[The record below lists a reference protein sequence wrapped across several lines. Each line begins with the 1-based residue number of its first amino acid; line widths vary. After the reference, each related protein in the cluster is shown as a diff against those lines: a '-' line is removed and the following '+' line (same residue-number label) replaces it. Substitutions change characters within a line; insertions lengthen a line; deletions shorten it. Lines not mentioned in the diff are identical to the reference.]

1 MYHVVDQCSGHGSA
15 EVIVYVTNG
24 TNGHRTRVAVAARD
38 TGALVWEAGSRSKL
52 VSLLSF
58 DHRNRKLGAVW
69 GRLADLRNG
78 SSIIS
83 TQDSPPPPQPPP
95 PSSPPPIVAALRLLD
110 IVAAVTAIPTIPPLL
125 LSGIRKRHTSPTV
138 AGHKSLRQ
146 LHQGDP
152 EHSYHAIHERDDPRD
167 GHAADPRTTGRLP
180 TITDLANT
188 ASFPQEGDNNAYLR
202 KSTDLNAG
210 GIFMVQSFDMPAATA
225 AAGGDADAGR
235 RVPHSGGGNANG
247 VNGGKKYGA
256 EEVPTPAVD
265 ALPGGWPKTP
275 SGLVNGDVKEGFGG
289 KDGSALSV
297 PNGFSPQ
304 ERTASAKSIALSTRS
319 RKSSQLD
326 DGKKSGETMKEA
338 APRLGVAEEGYF
350 QQQPIPNGKPAASVK
365 TSVAKPMHASN
376 GDVPG
381 NSTAQRLGVSMS
393 PITPNS
399 ALAPVEESSHA
410 QPSSNS
416 GPDGRLRIPGS
427 GVHRASSPPAFHPPG
442 SPMSNAS
449 QVSSTPARPD
459 GLRQRHT
466 LEVPKLA
473 TSRTSRDSSEHPV
486 TSTDGVVTSTGRFSP
501 NTPTKRR
508 GSLQLARR
516 VTRSIHSDMHLDDV
530 PQDEDVTRW
539 TEHIKAKRAS
549 KKARVDTDDDRVVVG
564 TKVDEHHVNWVTA
577 YNMLTGIRFTVS
589 RTNAKLDRELTDA
602 DFGAKHKFSFDI
614 TGNELTPS
622 AKYDFKF
629 KDYAPWVFRDLRA
642 KFRLDPAEYLM
653 SLTSKYILSELGSP
667 GKSGSFFY
675 FSRDYKYIIKTI
687 HHGEHKFLRKIL
699 KQYYNHVCENP
710 NTLLSQFYGLH
721 RVKIPYGRK
730 IHFVVMNN
738 LFPPHRDI
746 HRTFDLKGS
755 TIGRDF
761 KEEDLEK
768 NPRATLKD
776 LNWLR
781 RNLHLE
787 FGPTKKEAFVT
798 QMQRDVALLQKLKIM
813 DYSMLVGIHDLG
825 RGNEEQ
831 LRDKTLKVFQP
842 GGDSPEEQ
850 NLPAM
855 GALARTP
862 SKLETAKRAKEL
874 REMVK
879 KEKPVPMDQML
890 DKMPEGAHRKD
901 FYFYADDGGFQATH
915 ENESPGEEIYYL
927 GIIDCLTRY
936 TFLKKAEHFWKG
948 MGGNESQISPIPPER
963 YGDRFVK
970 FISGMTMSRERAEHD
985 RLSKTLE
992 AATGLILPPGIQ
1004 PPINDPHLGGCN
1016 LHEDRTD
1023 PPGTERVIEKA
1034 ERSAE
1039 KTVRRGAD
1047 EQNIP
1052 DRSLG
1057 AVGRQ
1062 DSDGAV
1068 LPVIGEAVESSSQVS
1083 RTPPDATPKSSRDDV
1098 RRQRRAQA
1106 PPPVLG
1112 NANMTTETI
1121 GEVPPP
1127 TPPKPNGTFEE
1138 REGRPSWGGGP
1149 PPTPPKDEKYKGR
1162 LSDDISQ
1169 RGRLSV
1175 ESRDKELPS
1184 LPPAANMKLSASPA
1198 RAERDDLAELRQRFG

>member
-1 MYHVVDQCSGHGSA
+1 M
-15 EVIVYVTNG
+15 
-24 TNGHRTRVAVAARD
+24 
-38 TGALVWEAGSRSKL
+38 
-52 VSLLSF
+52 
-58 DHRNRKLGAVW
+58 
-69 GRLADLRNG
+69 
-78 SSIIS
+78 
-83 TQDSPPPPQPPP
+83 
-95 PSSPPPIVAALRLLD
+95 
-110 IVAAVTAIPTIPPLL
+110 
-125 LSGIRKRHTSPTV
+125 
-138 AGHKSLRQ
+138 AGHLSSGQLRK
-146 LHQGDP
+146 GDLDTANI
-152 EHSYHAIHERDDPRD
+152 AIYESDDPRD
-167 GHAADPRTTGRLP
+167 GHAAANPDSADRLF
-180 TITDLANT
+180 TITDLANA
-188 ASFPQEGDNNAYLR
+188 ASFPHEGDNNARLR

-210 GIFMVQSFDMPAATA
+210 GIFMVHSFDMPTATA

-235 RVPHSGGGNANG
+235 RVSYSGGGHVNG
-247 VNGGKKYGA
+247 ASGGKKYGA
-256 EEVPTPAVD
+256 DDAPTPAVD

-275 SGLVNGDVKEGFGG
+275 SGLVNGDVKEGLGG
-289 KDGSALSV
+289 RDGSALSV
-297 PNGFSPQ
+297 PNGFSPS

-319 RKSSQLD
+319 RRSSQMEE
-326 DGKKSGETMKEA
+326 GKRSGETVKEA
-338 APRLGVAEEGYF
+338 VPRLGVAEEGYF
-350 QQQPIPNGKPAASVK
+350 QQPIPNGKPAAPVK
-365 TSVAKPMHASN
+365 TSAAKSPLASSN
-376 GDVPG
+376 GDAAA
-381 NSTAQRLGVSMS
+381 NSTAQRSNMIAS
-393 PITPNS
+393 PMTPNT
-399 ALAPVEESSHA
+399 ALAPVEESSPA
-410 QPSSNS
+410 QPSSNA
-416 GPDGRLRIPGS
+416 GPDGRLRIPGT
-427 GVHRASSPPAFHPPG
+427 GVHRASSPPAFYPPS

-449 QVSSTPARPD
+449 QTSSTAARPD
-459 GLRQRHT
+459 GLRHRHT

-473 TSRTSRDSSEHPV
+473 TSRTSRDSSEHPAP
-486 TSTDGVVTSTGRFSP
+486 STDGVVTSTGRFSP

-508 GSLQLARR
+508 GSLQMARR

-602 DFGAKHKFSFDI
+602 DFGARHKFSFDI

-787 FGPTKKEAFVT
+787 FGPTKKDAFVT

-842 GGDSPEEQ
+842 GGDNTEEQ
-850 NLPAM
+850 NQPGM

-915 ENESPGEEIYYL
+915 ENDLPGEEIYYL
-927 GIIDCLTRY
+927 GIIDCLTRVS
-936 TFLKKAEHFWKG
+936 T
-948 MGGNESQISPIPPER
+948 II
-963 YGDRFVK
+963 
-970 FISGMTMSRERAEHD
+970 I
-985 RLSKTLE
+985 RL
-992 AATGLILPPGIQ
+992 
-1004 PPINDPHLGGCN
+1004 
-1016 LHEDRTD
+1016 
-1023 PPGTERVIEKA
+1023 
-1034 ERSAE
+1034 
-1039 KTVRRGAD
+1039 
-1047 EQNIP
+1047 
-1052 DRSLG
+1052 
-1057 AVGRQ
+1057 
-1062 DSDGAV
+1062 
-1068 LPVIGEAVESSSQVS
+1068 QV
-1083 RTPPDATPKSSRDDV
+1083 
-1098 RRQRRAQA
+1098 QQH
-1106 PPPVLG
+1106 
-1112 NANMTTETI
+1112 
-1121 GEVPPP
+1121 
-1127 TPPKPNGTFEE
+1127 
-1138 REGRPSWGGGP
+1138 
-1149 PPTPPKDEKYKGR
+1149 
-1162 LSDDISQ
+1162 
-1169 RGRLSV
+1169 
-1175 ESRDKELPS
+1175 
-1184 LPPAANMKLSASPA
+1184 
-1198 RAERDDLAELRQRFG
+1198 